1 MYVHMNCWKG
11 WNPVKENMNILVGEN
26 RVIAIFEYSEIFQVE
41 CGQRLV
47 YKGKGGPV
55 DDN

>member
-1 MYVHMNCWKG
+1 
-11 WNPVKENMNILVGEN
+11 MNILVGEN

>member
-1 MYVHMNCWKG
+1 MN
-11 WNPVKENMNILVGEN
+11 VLVGEN
-26 RVIAIFEYSEIFQVE
+26 RIIAIFKYSEIFQVE
-41 CGQRLV
+41 RGQRLV